1 MKKQIISCMAL
12 LMSLGVSAQ
21 NETGVADHLG
31 VSVGV
36 GTTGITLDLSTM
48 FTDYVGLR
56 VGADIFPNLKLNTE
70 LDLGFDD
77 EAKSA
82 YQNMFNTTLPSEIEV
97 QGKTG
102 LTAGHLLVD
111 VHPFKSSFR
120 VTVGAYI
127 GGQDIVSVYNR
138 EDGALKQIADFNGR
152 IDRNEIPSLTKDNK
166 IGLELGDYFLEPDK
180 DGNVDARIRVNG
192 FRPYVGLGFG
202 RAVPKKRL
210 ACQFDLGVQF
220 WGSPEIYLRDHKLS
234 EKDLDG
240 DAGGI
245 IKVVSNAS
253 VYPSLTVRLVGRIF

>member
-1 MKKQIISCMAL
+1 MKKLMISCMAL

-21 NETGVADHLG
+21 KETGIADHLG
-31 VSVGV
+31 VGVGV
-36 GTTGITLDLSTM
+36 GTTGITIDLSTM

-56 VGADIFPNLKLNTE
+56 VGADIVPNLKLNTE

-77 EAKSA
+77 ATQSA
-82 YQNMFNTTLPSEIEV
+82 YQTMFGKPLPSDIEV
-97 QGKTG
+97 QGKTN

-127 GGQDIVSVYNR
+127 GGKDIVSVYNR
-138 EDGALKQIADFNGR
+138 QDGQLKDITEFNNRVENG
-152 IDRNEIPSLTKDNK
+152 EFQAVGASK

-180 DGNVDARIRVNG
+180 DGNVDASIRVSS

-202 RAVPKKRL
+202 RAVPKNRL

-220 WGSPEIYLRDHKLS
+220 WGSPEVYLRDHKLNES
-234 EKDLDG
+234 DLGG
-240 DAGGI
+240 DEGGI
-245 IKVVSNAS
+245 IKTISKIS

>member
-1 MKKQIISCMAL
+1 MKKQVISCMAL

-21 NETGVADHLG
+21 SETGIADHLG
-31 VSVGV
+31 VGVGV

-70 LDLGFDD
+70 LDLGFDNIS
-77 EAKSA
+77 ENA
-82 YQNMFNTTLPSEIEV
+82 YITNNYGKLPQEIDV
-97 QGKTG
+97 QGKTM

-120 VTVGAYI
+120 VTVGAYM
-127 GGQDIVSVYNR
+127 GGKDVVSVYNKEKGLLSGITR
-138 EDGALKQIADFNGR
+138 FNKDVDNKLFPADV
-152 IDRNEIPSLTKDNK
+152 KK
-166 IGLELGDYFLEPDK
+166 IGLELGDYLLTPDEQ
-180 DGNVDARIRVNG
+180 GNVDASIRVSS

-202 RAVPKKRL
+202 RAVPKNRL
-210 ACQFDLGVQF
+210 ACQVDLGVQF

-234 EKDLDG
+234 ENDIDG

>member
-31 VSVGV
+31 VGVGV

-70 LDLGFDD
+70 LDLGFD
-77 EAKSA
+77 EASRTA
-82 YQNMFNTTLPSEIEV
+82 YQNFFNSTLPSEIDV
-97 QGKTG
+97 QGKTM

-111 VHPFKSSFR
+111 IHPFKSSFR
-120 VTVGAYI
+120 VTVGAYV
-127 GGQDIVSVYNR
+127 GGKDVVSVYNKQ
-138 EDGALKQIADFNGR
+138 DGQLKDITDFNNRVENG
-152 IDRNEIPSLTKDNK
+152 EFQAVGASK

-234 EKDLDG
+234 ENDLDG